1 MSDAVR
7 KFKATLPR
15 LPRKGKGRGKDTANK
30 TADDASCDIDSPDK
44 VDNRQWATGR
54 KLAYVTSYLEA
65 WREANELENVS
76 DFYDNVTV
84 RWIAM
89 WGWNLPAETDAP
101 PDVEDPSA
109 AAMEAIFKTTEE
121 SQATEEA
128 QHRREYFWQLR
139 GVRHTGSNVARNLL
153 NIQ

>member
-109 AAMEAIFKTTEE
+109 AAMEAIFKTTVE
-121 SQATEEA
+121 S
-128 QHRREYFWQLR
+128 
-139 GVRHTGSNVARNLL
+139 
-153 NIQ
+153 